1 MEKVVSRFL
10 RYVRIHTES
19 DPSAPPGVLPSAA
32 REFDLA
38 RLLVDELRELG
49 LTDAHVDEHCYVY
62 ATLPATP
69 GCGALPVIGLLA
81 HMDTSPDLT
90 GKDVNPQILHYD
102 GGELVIN
109 RELGVVMDAEH
120 FPELDRF
127 LGEDLIFADGRTLL
141 GADDKGGIAVI
152 LQALEDLIA
161 AGTPHGTVKVAFTP
175 DEEIGR
181 GPLGFDIPGF
191 GADFAYT
198 LDGPAPNEYA
208 YETFNAAQAQVTLT
222 GLSVHPGSSKGLMKS
237 ALLMSMDFN
246 ALLSPLET
254 PFHTDGR
261 EGFFHLLSL
270 TGNVEETR
278 MIYLIRDHDSA
289 RFAERKAVME
299 KAAEELRRRWGSD
312 CIRLEITDQY
322 PNMAKWLED
331 KPEIVALAVAA
342 MRLAGVEDPV
352 AVAIRG
358 GTDGSQLTSK
368 GLPCPNLPC
377 GTQYAHGRY
386 EFVSVQALT
395 TCKEMVRHLV
405 SADLVKRV
413 MAEKL

>member
-181 GPLGFDIPGF
+181 GTDHFDVPGF
-191 GADFAYT
+191 GARAAYT
-198 LDGPAPNEYA
+198 VDGGSIGGIEY
-208 YETFNAAQAQVTLT
+208 ENFNAAAAAVTVH
-222 GLSVHPGSSKGLMKS
+222 GFNIHPGSAKNKMRSAILM
-237 ALLMSMDFN
+237 AIEFNSMLPP
-246 ALLSPLET
+246 AMIPA
-254 PFHTDGR
+254 HTEGF
-261 EGFFHLLSL
+261 EGFFHLGHMAGDETTATLSYI
-270 TGNVEETR
+270 V
-278 MIYLIRDHDSA
+278 RDHDMA
-289 RFAERKAVME
+289 KFEQKKEMLRDITAYLNKKYGAGTVEL
-299 KAAEELRRRWGSD
+299 ELR
-312 CIRLEITDQY
+312 DQY
-322 PNMAKWLED
+322 FNMKKE
-331 KPEIVALAVAA
+331 LADHMYLIDRANEA
-342 MRLAGVEDPV
+342 YRAIGVEPHS
-352 AVAIRG
+352 VAIRG
-358 GTDGSQLTSK
+358 GTDGAMLSYK
-368 GLPCPNLPC
+368 GLPCPNLST
-377 GTQYAHGRY
+377 GGYNAHGPM
-386 EFVSVQALT
+386 EFASVQEMEQMVQVLLT
-395 TCKEMVRHLV
+395 LMQAR
-405 SADLVKRV
+405 
-413 MAEKL
+413 

>member
-152 LQALEDLIA
+152 LQALDITVQPCLSFFHHF
-161 AGTPHGTVKVAFTP
+161 GTGDDP
-175 DEEIGR
+175 D
-181 GPLGFDIPGF
+181 
-191 GADFAYT
+191 
-198 LDGPAPNEYA
+198 
-208 YETFNAAQAQVTLT
+208 
-222 GLSVHPGSSKGLMKS
+222 LSV
-237 ALLMSMDFN
+237 A
-246 ALLSPLET
+246 
-254 PFHTDGR
+254 
-261 EGFFHLLSL
+261 
-270 TGNVEETR
+270 
-278 MIYLIRDHDSA
+278 
-289 RFAERKAVME
+289 
-299 KAAEELRRRWGSD
+299 
-312 CIRLEITDQY
+312 
-322 PNMAKWLED
+322 
-331 KPEIVALAVAA
+331 
-342 MRLAGVEDPV
+342 
-352 AVAIRG
+352 
-358 GTDGSQLTSK
+358 
-368 GLPCPNLPC
+368 
-377 GTQYAHGRY
+377 
-386 EFVSVQALT
+386 
-395 TCKEMVRHLV
+395 
-405 SADLVKRV
+405 
-413 MAEKL
+413 

>member
-109 RELGVVMDAEH
+109 QELGVVMDAEH

-161 AGTPHGTVKVAFTP
+161 AGTPMGLSRWPSPPTRRSAAVLWALIFPASARTSPTHWMVPPPTNTP
-175 DEEIGR
+175 MR
-181 GPLGFDIPGF
+181 PSTPPRPRSRLPGCPSI
-191 GADFAYT
+191 
-198 LDGPAPNEYA
+198 PAP
-208 YETFNAAQAQVTLT
+208 
-222 GLSVHPGSSKGLMKS
+222 PKG
-237 ALLMSMDFN
+237 
-246 ALLSPLET
+246 
-254 PFHTDGR
+254 
-261 EGFFHLLSL
+261 
-270 TGNVEETR
+270 
-278 MIYLIRDHDSA
+278 
-289 RFAERKAVME
+289 
-299 KAAEELRRRWGSD
+299 
-312 CIRLEITDQY
+312 
-322 PNMAKWLED
+322 
-331 KPEIVALAVAA
+331 
-342 MRLAGVEDPV
+342 
-352 AVAIRG
+352 
-358 GTDGSQLTSK
+358 
-368 GLPCPNLPC
+368 
-377 GTQYAHGRY
+377 
-386 EFVSVQALT
+386 
-395 TCKEMVRHLV
+395 
-405 SADLVKRV
+405 
-413 MAEKL
+413 